1 MNHLSKVAL
10 LACSMILP
18 FESSHALE
26 VPRLSKRVTD
36 LANMVTP
43 ADENHI
49 EQRLRAH
56 EAETSNQIA
65 VLTVPS
71 LEGEII
77 EEYALKVAE
86 TWALG
91 QKDKDNGALIISA
104 RDDRKLRIEVGYGLE
119 GTLTD
124 VYAGRIVRDVMVPQ
138 LKAGNP
144 SGAIRAGADA
154 VLAILDGDATMREQ
168 LDSSGSTSGES
179 EELTWQDILILLGF
193 IGFMVLRSMF
203 GGGMRTSRRYG
214 GGFYSSGSGGGSSF
228 GGGGGSFGGGG
239 SSGSW

>member
-1 MNHLSKVAL
+1 
-10 LACSMILP
+10 
-18 FESSHALE
+18 
-26 VPRLSKRVTD
+26 
-36 LANMVTP
+36 MVTP

-49 EQRLRAH
+49 EQQLRAH

-91 QKDKDNGALIISA
+91 QKDKDNGALIIIA

-119 GTLTD
+119 GMLTD

-144 SGAIRAGADA
+144 SGAIKLVPMQSWLFWRAIRRC
-154 VLAILDGDATMREQ
+154 VSSWKHLAPLQ
-168 LDSSGSTSGES
+168 ES
-179 EELTWQDILILLGF
+179 LKSLPGKIF
-193 IGFMVLRSMF
+193 
-203 GGGMRTSRRYG
+203 
-214 GGFYSSGSGGGSSF
+214 
-228 GGGGGSFGGGG
+228 
-239 SSGSW
+239 

>member
-1 MNHLSKVAL
+1 MNHLSKIAL

-77 EEYALKVAE
+77 EEY
-86 TWALG
+86 T
-91 QKDKDNGALIISA
+91 QSCRNMGAWP
-104 RDDRKLRIEVGYGLE
+104 KG
-119 GTLTD
+119 
-124 VYAGRIVRDVMVPQ
+124 
-138 LKAGNP
+138 
-144 SGAIRAGADA
+144 
-154 VLAILDGDATMREQ
+154 
-168 LDSSGSTSGES
+168 
-179 EELTWQDILILLGF
+179 
-193 IGFMVLRSMF
+193 
-203 GGGMRTSRRYG
+203 
-214 GGFYSSGSGGGSSF
+214 
-228 GGGGGSFGGGG
+228 
-239 SSGSW
+239 